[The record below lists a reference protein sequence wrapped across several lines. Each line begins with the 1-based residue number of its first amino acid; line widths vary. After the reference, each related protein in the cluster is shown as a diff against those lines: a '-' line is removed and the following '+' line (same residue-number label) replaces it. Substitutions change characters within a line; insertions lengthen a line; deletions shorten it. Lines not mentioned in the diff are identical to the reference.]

1 MIRKY
6 PVLAF
11 ALAALA
17 AFISI
22 AGCGADDSEEASLTK
37 AQFAKQADLICSD
50 AANEQAEKA
59 AVYLKKH
66 PKADEAE
73 MMGPVAVPPL
83 EKELGEL
90 QELGLPRGHEA
101 EAEAF
106 IEEFEKAL
114 GEFKEDPEAAVSPGG
129 NPFEKA
135 TRLAEKYEYGD
146 CSQSP

>member
-1 MIRKY
+1 VSRRY
-6 PVLAF
+6 PVLTS
-11 ALAALA
+11 ALAVLL
-17 AFISI
+17 FSLPI
-22 AGCGADDSEEASLTK
+22 AGCGGDDSGEASLTK

-50 AANEQAEKA
+50 AANEQAKKA
-59 AVYLKKH
+59 MLYLKKH
-66 PKADEAE
+66 PNAGEAE

-90 QELGLPRGHEA
+90 QELGLPRGQEA

-114 GEFKEDPEAAVSPGG
+114 GEFKEDPEAALSPGG

-135 TRLAEKYEYGD
+135 NRLAEKYEYGD